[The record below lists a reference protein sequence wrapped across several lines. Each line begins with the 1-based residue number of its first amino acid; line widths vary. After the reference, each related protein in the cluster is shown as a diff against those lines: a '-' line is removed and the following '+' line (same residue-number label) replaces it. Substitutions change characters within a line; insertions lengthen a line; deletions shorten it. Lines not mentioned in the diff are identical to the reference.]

1 MAFFLASWLPNADK
15 NDPPDA
21 TKALRRRRSETL
33 TRGILWE
40 SPQGWVHGVF
50 GMPPAKR
57 LGFTLRSTL
66 SRFALL
72 GRLPPSVKNLPTY
85 RQTLASRA
93 VLNGF
98 LARDKSVQW
107 GILRRDP
114 TRYHELPPYVPSDIR
129 AIGRSQTGRQRPSGI
144 Q

>member
-1 MAFFLASWLPNADK
+1 MGSRCFRNASCEATGIYLTEHTFLIRSSRSLATQRQESAHIPANAGLK
-15 NDPPDA
+15 
-21 TKALRRRRSETL
+21 
-33 TRGILWE
+33 
-40 SPQGWVHGVF
+40 
-50 GMPPAKR
+50 
-57 LGFTLRSTL
+57 
-66 SRFALL
+66 
-72 GRLPPSVKNLPTY
+72 
-85 RQTLASRA
+85 A

-114 TRYHELPPYVPSDIR
+114 TRYHELPPYVPSVIR